1 MWLRKEIKTTC
12 SSVLC
17 FLLGFLIFISVTLVS
32 ETAHSRGRKKES
44 FPNREF
50 EEGVFQLDPLPTED
64 PDPSS
69 APVFV
74 EEPEDTFVVRNK
86 PAILHCKARYALWVY
101 FKCNDESAHR
111 RQHSHQQ
118 FVDPMNGVRQVEVSV
133 DVSWKEVEIY
143 KESDKY
149 GCVCFAWSSS
159 GEIKSRR
166 AVVTVAYLKKHFFNQ
181 PLSTSVE
188 IKGQISL
195 QCLPPEGVPP
205 PKIFWLRNGEIIDTS
220 KETNFIISNEGNL
233 LISQVRLS
241 DMGNYTCGAKNE
253 ANQRLSEPATLTVY
267 VNGGW
272 SSWSPWSE
280 CSSRCGRGIQTR
292 KRLCSNPA
300 PLNEGEQCVGETA
313 QKTDCTTLC
322 PDKRK
327 ENIINR
333 AVDGR
338 WTSWSSWSTCG
349 LDCKHH
355 RRRSCTNPKPANGG
369 RYCNGKDLAT
379 GNCTGGMCRAV
390 RDRDEVMEYGS
401 SQAEKAHSAEPE
413 TNITLY
419 IGLFV
424 AIAVFLAVLVSMVFV
439 VRRIK
444 GQDPSMYI
452 GGGSEVMPVQ
462 PDLTQNV
469 LNLPPHIQHGSHSDL
484 NSNEKSGLCVAPLL
498 PHHHLFSTN
507 IPPSP
512 AQSHVPLLDPQMSHA
527 PNSTD
532 KTTPHSD
539 SPLSGPSSLTSSR
552 ANSLFRPETSVGK
565 NYVTSVTLPP
575 NLDIECIAWKM
586 VTKAGARITV
596 PDSGITMTVPKG
608 SIKGG
613 AKEEIYVAVLRDDK
627 DRPRLTDKQTLLSP
641 VIQCGPTGVSLRK
654 PVIISFQHC
663 AVVDPES
670 WCVGVYSSESST
682 EEENPVWKKIVTLN
696 NETIN
701 TPLYCQLDS
710 RQSHLVTDQLVRYV
724 LVGES
729 QAERKAIKSLIL
741 AAFAPAL
748 HSSVDYNLRLYC
760 VEDTR
765 AALEG
770 VLQIEKKLR
779 GKLIDNPKSMPFQDG
794 GSNLCLCLED
804 VGPGWR
810 CKPGANYQEIPF
822 HHVWSTRQNHLH
834 CSFTLEHVDRSL
846 QTISCH
852 ILVYQRGIQ
861 AHRQILRINTDLREK
876 PPASPAVS
884 LSIPLGSTVTSGN
897 GNSPVVS
904 VDPPAEGFRLSS
916 EVRKQL
922 CACLNPP
929 TSRGNDW
936 RRLAAELGVDR
947 YINYFATKSNPTEHI
962 LDLWEARHRES
973 TALTDLMN
981 FFRVMERNDAAHIIE
996 KHAGPWL

>member
-452 GGGSEVMPVQ
+452 GGGS
-462 PDLTQNV
+462 
-469 LNLPPHIQHGSHSDL
+469 G
-484 NSNEKSGLCVAPLL
+484 
-498 PHHHLFSTN
+498 
-507 IPPSP
+507 
-512 AQSHVPLLDPQMSHA
+512 
-527 PNSTD
+527 
-532 KTTPHSD
+532 
-539 SPLSGPSSLTSSR
+539 SR

>member
-166 AVVTVAYLKKHFFNQ
+166 AVVTVAL
-181 PLSTSVE
+181 
-188 IKGQISL
+188 
-195 QCLPPEGVPP
+195 
-205 PKIFWLRNGEIIDTS
+205 
-220 KETNFIISNEGNL
+220 
-233 LISQVRLS
+233 
-241 DMGNYTCGAKNE
+241 
-253 ANQRLSEPATLTVY
+253 
-267 VNGGW
+267 NGGW

-322 PDKRK
+322 P
-327 ENIINR
+327 

-452 GGGSEVMPVQ
+452 GGGSVMPVQ

>member
-166 AVVTVAYLKKHFFNQ
+166 AVVTVAL
-181 PLSTSVE
+181 
-188 IKGQISL
+188 
-195 QCLPPEGVPP
+195 
-205 PKIFWLRNGEIIDTS
+205 
-220 KETNFIISNEGNL
+220 
-233 LISQVRLS
+233 
-241 DMGNYTCGAKNE
+241 
-253 ANQRLSEPATLTVY
+253 
-267 VNGGW
+267 NGGW

-322 PDKRK
+322 P
-327 ENIINR
+327 